1 MTLSL
6 PIAKTP
12 WHLLYIVNL
21 NAALESIAK
30 IRDFMIL
37 LSCGMIAL
45 VVLLSNVLSRIMTK
59 RIVSLRDAAVS
70 ISEGNLNITL
80 DTDDY
85 CDEISDMQRS
95 FCKMVSRLSDLL
107 DERFQMAINLKNAEI
122 KALQAQINPHFLY
135 NTLDII
141 SWKAIRQK
149 NYDIY
154 HLIKNLAKYYK
165 LSLNQGQDI
174 VPLADELDHIKYYVN
189 IQNERMNHVIQLT
202 IDIDDGLRN
211 PTLPKLTLQPI
222 VENSILHGLMEK
234 DPPGGKI
241 SIDAL
246 FHDNVVEIR
255 IVDDGVGI
263 GPEKLEGILGEQIS
277 SDHHTGY
284 GLSNVR
290 YRLRLTVGGDLK
302 IESKPD
308 LGTKVTILLPDRKDS
323 DTSSMD

>member
-1 MTLSL
+1 
-6 PIAKTP
+6 
-12 WHLLYIVNL
+12 
-21 NAALESIAK
+21 
-30 IRDFMIL
+30 MIL

-45 VVLLSNVLSRIMTK
+45 VILLSDVLSHIMTK
-59 RIVSLRDAAVS
+59 RIVSLRDAAVR
-70 ISEGNLNITL
+70 ISEGNLNIIL

-85 CDEISDMQRS
+85 CDEISDVQRS
-95 FCKMVSRLSDLL
+95 FCKMVSRISDLL
-107 DERFQMAINLKNAEI
+107 DESFQMAINLKNEEI

-174 VPLADELDHIKYYVN
+174 VPLDDELNHIKYYVN
-189 IQNERMNHVIQLT
+189 IQNERMNNAIQLT
-202 IDIDDGLRN
+202 IDVDDALCDH
-211 PTLPKLTLQPI
+211 TLPKLTLQPI

-241 SIDAL
+241 SINAL
-246 FHDNVVEIR
+246 SHDNVIEIR
-255 IVDDGVGI
+255 IADNGVGI
-263 GPEKLEGILGEQIS
+263 SPEKLEGILGKHIS

-284 GLSNVR
+284 GLNNVR
-290 YRLRLTVGGDLK
+290 YRLRFTVGGDLR
-302 IESKPD
+302 IESKPG
-308 LGTKVTILLPDRKDS
+308 LGTKVIILLPDRKDS
-323 DTSSMD
+323 HNFCIG